1 MFAGIVPGPSLLGA
15 VAPQF
20 SSLLFPPSSL
30 GFMNALSQIGIIIF
44 MFLVG
49 LGINTRELKKQGHA
63 ALLTSHISITGL
75 WSSISGIVLPATP

>member
-1 MFAGIVPGPSLLGA
+1 
-15 VAPQF
+15 
-20 SSLLFPPSSL
+20 
-30 GFMNALSQIGIIIF
+30 MNAFSQIGIIIF